1 MLHEYDAWVNLKKT
15 FSNFL
20 YPSRNSQAE
29 PAKRGTGQISMKDI
43 GKLDQ
48 MAKQIEDL
56 KSQVESSD
64 GLGQT
69 LEHLTEQMDK
79 LKAETYKNQN
89 EQNEDPKD
97 KS

>member
-15 FSNFL
+15 FSNLL